1 MQFIHRYH
9 GFSLIEVLI
18 ALALMSGALL
28 GMISLQNFA
37 LSQVHS
43 AYLQSVAMS
52 QASSL
57 LERFRA
63 NDESDAARDQE
74 FNRWLQEIPYFL
86 PQGSGEYRC
95 SLKISPCEIQVIWQA
110 HGSQTF
116 SLSTLI

>member
-1 MQFIHRYH
+1 MQFIYRYH

-18 ALALMSGALL
+18 ALALMAGVLL

-37 LSQVHS
+37 LSQVYS
-43 AYLQSVAMS
+43 AFLQSVAMS

-57 LERFRA
+57 LERFRT
-63 NDESDAARDQE
+63 NESDAARDQE

-86 PQGSGEYRC
+86 PQSSGEYHC
-95 SLKISPCEIQVIWQA
+95 SLKTAPCEIKVTWQA

-116 SLSTLI
+116 SLLTLI

>member
-18 ALALMSGALL
+18 ALALMSGVLL
-28 GMISLQNFA
+28 GMISLQNVA
-37 LSQVHS
+37 LSQVYS

-63 NDESDAARDQE
+63 NDSDAARDQE

-95 SLKISPCEIQVIWQA
+95 SLRISPCEIQVNWQA